1 VLGDPGLGAVFEGG
15 GKGGVTEVEGRHA
28 GAKPLDVER
37 VDGEGSVAAGGAAF
51 TANEPGAGAAGGVGE
66 SGVHNLDE
74 LSVASGERHVARLRP
89 WTTCNRG
96 HTGRGRDEACVIY
109 LEHTPAPPLNR
120 FVRMLWYAQAP
131 QPAHRRER
139 VLPTGR
145 TQVILNLARD
155 FILDC
160 PEEPVAVG
168 PMVRVAP
175 SLVIGSRSVYEEV
188 DTSDMADLI
197 GMVFE
202 PGAFPVFAGDA
213 ADLFS
218 NRSVDL
224 EDIWGAAARSLRDR
238 LREIPTPAGKLGCL
252 EADLTARLNA
262 QFVRRAVKLHGAVDF
277 ALTRFGRAPGV
288 ATVAEVAKSTG
299 WSERRFSQVFR
310 EQVGLSPKIWCR
322 VQRFQLAVQRLHGG
336 RDVRWS
342 ELALDCGFYD
352 QAHFAN
358 EFRAF
363 SGIDPT
369 TYSAARGTPWANHVR
384 VD

>member
-1 VLGDPGLGAVFEGG
+1 M
-15 GKGGVTEVEGRHA
+15 
-28 GAKPLDVER
+28 
-37 VDGEGSVAAGGAAF
+37 
-51 TANEPGAGAAGGVGE
+51 
-66 SGVHNLDE
+66 
-74 LSVASGERHVARLRP
+74 
-89 WTTCNRG
+89 
-96 HTGRGRDEACVIY
+96 IY

-120 FVRMLWYAQAP
+120 FVRMLWYARAP
-131 QPAHRRER
+131 GPAHQRER
-139 VLPTGR
+139 ILPTGR
-145 TQVILNLARD
+145 VQVILNLARD
-155 FILDC
+155 FLHDC
-160 PEEPVAVG
+160 PEGG
-168 PMVRVAP
+168 PALRMAP
-175 SLVIGSRSVYEEV
+175 SLVVGARSVFEV
-188 DTSDMADLI
+188 VETSDMADLI

-224 EDIWGAAARSLRDR
+224 EDIWGANARSLRDR
-238 LREIPTPAGKLGCL
+238 LREISTPAEKLAYL
-252 EADLTARLNA
+252 EADLAARLNA
-262 QFVRRAVKLHGAVDF
+262 QFARRAVKLHGAVDF

-310 EQVGLSPKIWCR
+310 EQVGLSPKVWCR
-322 VQRFQLAVQRLHGG
+322 VQRFQLAVQRLHAG
-336 RDVRWS
+336 RDVRWT

-369 TYSAARGTPWANHVR
+369 TYSNMRGTPWANHVR

>member
-1 VLGDPGLGAVFEGG
+1 MLVFGWSPAQSELGWGTPIPFWWCDGG
-15 GKGGVTEVEGRHA
+15 ILEADEV
-28 GAKPLDVER
+28 P
-37 VDGEGSVAAGGAAF
+37 
-51 TANEPGAGAAGGVGE
+51 
-66 SGVHNLDE
+66 
-74 LSVASGERHVARLRP
+74 
-89 WTTCNRG
+89 
-96 HTGRGRDEACVIY
+96 VIY
-109 LEHTPAPPLNR
+109 LEHTPAPPLR
-120 FVRMLWYAQAP
+120 RLVRMLWYAQAP
-131 QPAHRRER
+131 QPGHRRER

-145 TQVILNLARD
+145 VQVILNLARD

-160 PEEPVAVG
+160 PEGG
-168 PMVRVAP
+168 PLQRIAP
-175 SLVIGSRSVYEEV
+175 SLVVGARSMYEVV

-224 EDIWGAAARSLRDR
+224 EEIWGSEARTLRDR
-238 LREIPTPAGKLGCL
+238 LREIATPAAKLACL
-252 EADLTARLNA
+252 ERCLADRLNEMFA
-262 QFVRRAVKLHGAVDF
+262 KRAVKLHGAVDF
-277 ALTRFGRAPGV
+277 ALTRFSRAPGV
-288 ATVAEVAKSTG
+288 ATVAEVARSTG

-310 EQVGLSPKIWCR
+310 EQVGLSPKTWCR
-322 VQRFQLAVQRLHGG
+322 VQRFQLAVQRLHAGT
-336 RDVRWS
+336 DVRWA
-342 ELALDCGFYD
+342 ELAVDCGFYD

-369 TYSAARGTPWANHVR
+369 TYSTARGTPWANHVK